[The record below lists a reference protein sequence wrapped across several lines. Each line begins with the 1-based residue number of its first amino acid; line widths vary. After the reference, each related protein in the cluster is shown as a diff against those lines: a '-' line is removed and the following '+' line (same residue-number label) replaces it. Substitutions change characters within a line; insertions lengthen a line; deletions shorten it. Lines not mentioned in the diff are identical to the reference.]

1 MRTYGQFCPV
11 ARTSE
16 LLAERWTPIIIRNLL
31 NGCQTFT
38 EIRQGAPGIP
48 PALLTKRLDTLERH
62 GIIERKRASS
72 GRGWSYRLTEQG
84 QELKAVCDAMGQW
97 GARWLEIE
105 PHHRDPAYVL
115 WATTKLVDAA
125 KLPDRTVIVRF
136 ELRDRPGDSYWL
148 LLRKPTPELCTKGA
162 GYVEDIIART
172 DAACLIDIH
181 LKRTSYQQA
190 LHSGRLRLEGPRQL
204 TEAFVTWVRPSPY
217 ADIVPARLG
226 LGNAPGGVPG

>member
-16 LLAERWTPIIIRNLL
+16 LLAERWTPIIVRNLL
-31 NGCQTFT
+31 TGCRTFT

-48 PALLTKRLDTLERH
+48 PALLTKRLSTLERA
-62 GIIERKRASS
+62 GIVAREPLPA

-105 PHHRDPAYVL
+105 PHHQDPAYVL
-115 WATTKLVDAA
+115 WATTKLVNADM
-125 KLPDRTVIVRF
+125 LPDRTVVVRF
-136 ELRDRPGDSYWL
+136 ELTDRPGDRYWM
-148 LLRKPTPELCTKGA
+148 LLRKPIPELCTRGT

-172 DAACLIDIH
+172 DAASLIDIH
-181 LKRTSYQQA
+181 LRRISFSQAQQA
-190 LHSGRLRLEGPRQL
+190 GRLLLEGPRQL
-204 TEAFVTWVRPSPY
+204 TDAFMTWLRPSPY
-217 ADIVPARLG
+217 AAADRHRRLAR
-226 LGNAPGGVPG
+226 

>member
-16 LLAERWTPIIIRNLL
+16 LLAERWTPIIVRNLL
-31 NGCQTFT
+31 TGCRTFT

-48 PALLTKRLDTLERH
+48 PALLTKRLSTLERA
-62 GIIERKRASS
+62 GIVAREPLPA

-105 PHHRDPAYVL
+105 PHHQDPAYVL
-115 WATTKLVDAA
+115 WATTKLVNADM
-125 KLPDRTVIVRF
+125 LPDRTVVVRF
-136 ELRDRPGDSYWL
+136 ELTDPPGDRYWM
-148 LLRKPTPELCTKGA
+148 LLRKPIPELCTRGT

-172 DAACLIDIH
+172 DAASLIDIH
-181 LKRTSYQQA
+181 LRRISFSQAQQA
-190 LHSGRLRLEGPRQL
+190 GRLLLEGPRQL
-204 TEAFVTWVRPSPY
+204 TDAFMTWLRPSPY
-217 ADIVPARLG
+217 AAADRHRRLAR
-226 LGNAPGGVPG
+226 

>member
-16 LLAERWTPIIIRNLL
+16 LLAERWTPIIVRNLL
-31 NGCQTFT
+31 TGCRTFT

-48 PALLTKRLDTLERH
+48 PALLTKRLSTLERA
-62 GIIERKRASS
+62 GIVAREPLPA

-105 PHHRDPAYVL
+105 PHHQDPAYVL
-115 WATTKLVDAA
+115 WATTKLVNADM
-125 KLPDRTVIVRF
+125 LPDRTVVVRF
-136 ELRDRPGDSYWL
+136 ELTDRPGDRYWM
-148 LLRKPTPELCTKGA
+148 LLRKPIPELCTRGT

-181 LKRTSYQQA
+181 LRRISFSQAQQA
-190 LHSGRLRLEGPRQL
+190 GRLLLEGPRQL
-204 TEAFVTWVRPSPY
+204 TDAFMTWLRPSPY
-217 ADIVPARLG
+217 AAADRHRRLAR
-226 LGNAPGGVPG
+226 